1 MNYEMTRGYA
11 KNYKL
16 SDFNKE
22 MCRSSV
28 NIPTFLK
35 EWKRVTTHLG
45 PIQVGCKVYGNAN
58 SDFTSET
65 PVYNFLLDNIIK
77 ENANGKIIAGIF
89 HNYAK
94 LHN

>member
-1 MNYEMTRGYA
+1 MSRGYA

-16 SDFNKE
+16 NDFNTE
-22 MCRSSV
+22 MCRDYI
-28 NIPTFLK
+28 NLPIFLK
-35 EWKRVTTHLG
+35 DWKRITNHLG
-45 PIQVGCKVYGNAN
+45 PIQVGCKIYGTAN
-58 SDFTSET
+58 SDFTDDA

-77 ENANGKIIAGIF
+77 DNANGKIIAGIF